1 MDVPYLSPTYYNLAV
16 SVTRDLPVSK
26 ETVRKKEQ
34 VRENIYRV
42 SKTMRKL
49 ALIAVL
55 LIASVNAQAV
65 ETVKVFK
72 GTGNTTTEIFTVE
85 APWLLDWNL
94 NGDYDAI
101 VALDVTLVEAHTGRH
116 VGRILHTKR
125 KGNGLQLF
133 DQAGKFQLRI
143 SSTLARWTLKV
154 QQLEPE
160 EKELYTP
167 RKPK

>member
-1 MDVPYLSPTYYNLAV
+1 MDVPYLSPAYYNLAV

-42 SKTMRKL
+42 SKTMRRF

-55 LIASVNAQAV
+55 LIASANAQAV

-72 GTGNTTTEIFTVE
+72 GTGNTTTAIFTVE
-85 APWLLDWNL
+85 APWVLDWNL

-101 VALDVTLVEAHTGRH
+101 VALDVTLVEAHTGRY

-160 EKELYTP
+160 ERELYTP

>member
-1 MDVPYLSPTYYNLAV
+1 VPYLSPTYYNLAV
-16 SVTRDLPVSK
+16 SVTRDLPVSL

-42 SKTMRKL
+42 SKTMRRF

-55 LIASVNAQAV
+55 LIASANAQAV

-72 GTGNTTTEIFTVE
+72 GTGNTTTAIFTVE
-85 APWLLDWNL
+85 APWVLDWNL

>member
-42 SKTMRKL
+42 SKTMRRL

-55 LIASVNAQAV
+55 LIASVNAQAA

-72 GTGNTTTEIFTVE
+72 GTGNTTTAIFTVE
-85 APWLLDWNL
+85 APWVLDWNL

-101 VALDVTLVEAHTGRH
+101 VALDVTLVEAHTGRY

-160 EKELYTP
+160 ERELYTP